1 MTQQLNTLPLSQDLD
16 FLFELMVGPTRMA
29 VLETAIIMKLPDILE
44 TTQEPKKIAKILKLK
59 ANESNLIYFLDAMTA
74 LGFVGKENGTY
85 TNTPFSKSYLLTTSP
100 TYLGG
105 MVNNI
110 SQMQHRNLFRIP
122 ELIVQG
128 PPKLEIKDKLDREE
142 KWKESARHLANY
154 QKAGMAKRVASL
166 ISSLPEYPSIQR
178 MLDLGCGPGIMCME
192 VVSNHPTMEGY
203 LCDMPPLMEVAQK
216 EIAAAGLETR
226 MHTIAGDYNKVDF
239 GHNYD
244 LIWTS
249 QTLYYVKDFSSMF
262 SRIYNAL
269 NPGGLFLSL
278 HEGLACERTQPSD
291 MVLSRLSL
299 ALEGQDVS
307 FEQGE
312 IASYLH
318 ESGFYAIEIRIMD
331 LPFGPA
337 ELTIARKSR

>member
-1 MTQQLNTLPLSQDLD
+1 MPSQDLD
-16 FLFELMVGPTRMA
+16 FIFELMVGPTRMA
-29 VLETAIIMKLPDILE
+29 VLETAIKMKLPDILE
-44 TTQEPKKIAKILKLK
+44 TTQDPKGIAEILKIK
-59 ANESNLIYFLDAMTA
+59 ASESNLIYFLDAMTA
-74 LGFVGKENGTY
+74 LGFADKEDGTY

-122 ELIVQG
+122 ELILQG
-128 PPKLEIKDKLDREE
+128 PPKVEDRNQLNREE

-154 QKAGMAKRVASL
+154 QKAGMAKRVDSL
-166 ISSLPEYPSIQR
+166 ISSLPEYSNIQR

-192 VVSNHPTMEGY
+192 VVSNHPTMEGF
-203 LCDMPPLMEVAQK
+203 LCDMPPLIEVAQE
-216 EIAAAGLETR
+216 EIASAGLESR
-226 MHTIAGDYNKVDF
+226 MNTIAGDYNEVDF
-239 GHNYD
+239 GQDYD

-249 QTLYYVKDFSSMF
+249 QTLYFVKDFNSMF
-262 SRIYNAL
+262 SRIHDAL
-269 NPGGLFLSL
+269 NPGGLFISL
-278 HEGLACERTQPSD
+278 HEGLTCERTQPSD

-318 ESGFYAIEIRIMD
+318 EAGFSTIEIRIMT
-331 LPFGPA
+331 LPFGPS
-337 ELTIARKSR
+337 ELIIARKSR

>member
-1 MTQQLNTLPLSQDLD
+1 MTQQLNTLTPSQDLD

-29 VLETAIIMKLPDILE
+29 VLKTAIDMKLPDILE
-44 TTQEPKKIAKILKLK
+44 TAQKPKDIAEILEVK
-59 ANESNLIYFLDAMTA
+59 ADESNLIYFLDAMTA
-74 LGFVGKENGTY
+74 LGFVDKENGTY
-85 TNTPFSKSYLLTTSP
+85 TNTPFSKAYLLTKSP

-105 MVNNI
+105 MVDNI
-110 SQMQHRNLFRIP
+110 SQMQHRNLLRIP
-122 ELIVQG
+122 ELILQG
-128 PPKLEIKDKLDREE
+128 PPKVENINKLDREE

-154 QKAGMAKRVASL
+154 QKADMAKRTASL
-166 ISSLPEYPSIQR
+166 ISSLPEYSNIKR

-192 VVSNHPTMEGY
+192 VVSNHPTMEGF
-203 LCDMPPLMEVAQK
+203 LCDMPPLMEVAQD
-216 EIAAAGLETR
+216 EIDSAGLGSR
-226 MHTIAGDYNKVDF
+226 MHTIAGDYNEVDF
-239 GHNYD
+239 GQNYD

-249 QTLYYVKDFSSMF
+249 QTLYYVKDFKSMF

-278 HEGLACERTQPSD
+278 HEGLACERTQPAD
-291 MVLSRLSL
+291 MVVSRLSL

-318 ESGFYAIEIRIMD
+318 DAGFCTIEIRIMD
-331 LPFGPA
+331 LPFGPS
-337 ELTIARKSR
+337 ELIIARKSR